1 MNRVLLRRLLLAA
14 MLCTFGVLK
23 LYYDPGPGSRA
34 DGFYYTQIA
43 QNLLDG
49 EGYSSRVSLYLQGF
63 TYFPH
68 PVNQPPGWILLLAG
82 SAGLFGMDFA
92 ARHVPEALYLLDLL
106 LLYLLA
112 NRLRRRL
119 SNGRSGS
126 TDGGWLR
133 PDGLPDFGHLA
144 VFLLG
149 ANAVFFRFTSLPY
162 TEALAFAFL
171 LGSLLSLDRA
181 AVERSPGWAA
191 AAGVLTA
198 LALLTRSQMLPA
210 MIALPGALALVSL
223 RDRRYL
229 GLAGAFAVAFAIP
242 WIPWAAWLSSWLT
255 PLTTTGVLGLA
266 TLQETDHLRPFQ
278 HAVVTDSLR
287 AYLLDRASG
296 LLVAFHPAHK
306 YSYTSQWGPLVWLVL
321 ITPVWVVV
329 RGLPGLRVLFRGPAP
344 GRVLPWAMLACAAGM
359 LIPVHMLHGAFF
371 KEWFFGHRHGL
382 PLLLA
387 ILPCL
392 AWVDSA
398 GRGPRIIGTALL
410 AGSVA
415 FMSYR
420 LSDSMTHVFY
430 GFSAAEAEL
439 GAWLDEREGHPVMI
453 STRPQ
458 RMSSMSQRAYFH
470 WMACRVAPEQML
482 GMLRKK
488 MADYVMIYESQ
499 SGCRFSK
506 FEVRQRYLRLLREF
520 GDEDSQIRVYKLRP
534 KGPPPQRGR

>member
-1 MNRVLLRRLLLAA
+1 VNRVLLRRLLLAA

-23 LYYDPGPGSRA
+23 LYYEPGHGSRA

-49 EGYSSRVSLYLQGF
+49 EGYTSRVSLYMQGF
-63 TYFPH
+63 AYFPH
-68 PVNQPPGWILLLAG
+68 PVNQPPGWIVLLAG

-92 ARHVPEALYLLDLL
+92 TRHVPEALYLLDLL

-112 NRLRRRL
+112 NRLRRRV
-119 SNGRSGS
+119 S
-126 TDGGWLR
+126 DGGPGWLR
-133 PDGLPDFGHLA
+133 ADGLPDFGHVA

-162 TEALAFAFL
+162 TEALGFAFL
-171 LGSLLSLDRA
+171 FGSLLSLDRA
-181 AVERSPGWAA
+181 AVERSLGWAA

-198 LALLTRSQMLPA
+198 LALLTRFQFLPA
-210 MIALPGALALVSL
+210 IIALPGALVLVSL

-229 GLAGAFAVAFAIP
+229 GLAGAFAVAFALS
-242 WIPWAAWLSSWLT
+242 WIPWAAWLSSWLD
-255 PLTTTGVLGLA
+255 PLTPTGVLGLA
-266 TLQETDHLRPFQ
+266 TLQETDHLRPFE
-278 HAVVTDSLR
+278 HAVVTDSLG

-296 LLVAFHPAHK
+296 LLVAFHPAHE

-329 RGLPGLRVLFRGPAP
+329 RGLPGLRVLIRGPAP
-344 GRVLPWAMLACAAGM
+344 ERVLPWAMLACAVGM
-359 LIPVHMLHGAFF
+359 LIPVHMLHGVFF

-387 ILPCL
+387 ILPCM
-392 AWVDSA
+392 AWLDASGRASRIA
-398 GRGPRIIGTALL
+398 GVTLL

-420 LSDSMTHVFY
+420 LGGAMTRPFDGYPQSEFQV
-430 GFSAAEAEL
+430 GE
-439 GAWLDEREGHPVMI
+439 WLDARDGHPTVI
-453 STRPQ
+453 TTRPQ
-458 RMSSMSQRAYFH
+458 RMSARSRRAYFH
-470 WMACRVAPEQML
+470 WMACREPPEQML

-488 MADYVMIYESQ
+488 MAKYVIIFEYQ
-499 SGCRFSK
+499 KGCRFSR
-506 FEVRQRYLRLLREF
+506 FEVRRRYLKKLRTFGVGEDAIRL
-520 GDEDSQIRVYKLRP
+520 YKLRNL
-534 KGPPPQRGR
+534 GPPTPGGR